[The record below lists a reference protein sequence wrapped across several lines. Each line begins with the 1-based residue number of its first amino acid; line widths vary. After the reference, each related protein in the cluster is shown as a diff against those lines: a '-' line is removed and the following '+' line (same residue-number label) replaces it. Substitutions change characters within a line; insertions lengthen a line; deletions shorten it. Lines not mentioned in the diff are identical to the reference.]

1 MNSIGRNSSNNNV
14 EKTFSGEN
22 LYHKKKINDSVDNN
36 KNTGIPTGYKLKN
49 SNTNVTNKENEKI
62 PSPKHKEKLIRISEY
77 RIEQAVDN
85 NKNENK
91 NSINNNIDLINRLK
105 NQSCS
110 LKSSITNKNQNNL
123 SKNKAINHIFANKEI
138 LSINKHLTK
147 EQLLR
152 GMNILSKH
160 DTFEIC
166 QKKFMIADKNK
177 FNKNACIFKEK
188 HNNSNNMGKNKN
200 KNQNDILF
208 KIKNLKT
215 FHPNKNNNNIK
226 SIKQTKDNIENK
238 EPKNKDIENKENI
251 VNNEIISN
259 DKNKKDEKNE
269 LFVCGAIVGN
279 INKKESKKQGYIAML
294 AVEEEYRKRGLGK
307 KMVELLIDIYKNIYK
322 VDEISIETEFDN
334 YAALNLY
341 ESFGFVR
348 TKMYLNYYF
357 NANNAYKLKLF
368 NDKFI
373 DEPIESLD

>member
-1 MNSIGRNSSNNNV
+1 MVDEIGNNE
-14 EKTFSGEN
+14 EKEMH
-22 LYHKKKINDSVDNN
+22 YI
-36 KNTGIPTGYKLKN
+36 
-49 SNTNVTNKENEKI
+49 
-62 PSPKHKEKLIRISEY
+62 KEKEAVKKSLDTKLYETSE
-77 RIEQAVDN
+77 
-85 NKNENK
+85 
-91 NSINNNIDLINRLK
+91 
-105 NQSCS
+105 
-110 LKSSITNKNQNNL
+110 
-123 SKNKAINHIFANKEI
+123 F
-138 LSINKHLTK
+138 
-147 EQLLR
+147 
-152 GMNILSKH
+152 
-160 DTFEIC
+160 
-166 QKKFMIADKNK
+166 
-177 FNKNACIFKEK
+177 
-188 HNNSNNMGKNKN
+188 
-200 KNQNDILF
+200 LF
-208 KIKNLKT
+208 KTYPGNHQRQRIIELM
-215 FHPNKNNNNIK
+215 
-226 SIKQTKDNIENK
+226 TKYLS
-238 EPKNKDIENKENI
+238 EPYPVYTYMYFLDLYPDCTILCY
-251 VNNEIISN
+251 

>member
-1 MNSIGRNSSNNNV
+1 MVDELGNNE
-14 EKTFSGEN
+14 EKEMHY
-22 LYHKKKINDSVDNN
+22 L
-36 KNTGIPTGYKLKN
+36 
-49 SNTNVTNKENEKI
+49 
-62 PSPKHKEKLIRISEY
+62 KEKEIVKKSLDTKLYETSE
-77 RIEQAVDN
+77 
-85 NKNENK
+85 
-91 NSINNNIDLINRLK
+91 
-105 NQSCS
+105 
-110 LKSSITNKNQNNL
+110 
-123 SKNKAINHIFANKEI
+123 F
-138 LSINKHLTK
+138 
-147 EQLLR
+147 
-152 GMNILSKH
+152 
-160 DTFEIC
+160 
-166 QKKFMIADKNK
+166 
-177 FNKNACIFKEK
+177 
-188 HNNSNNMGKNKN
+188 
-200 KNQNDILF
+200 LF
-208 KIKNLKT
+208 KTYPGNHQRQRIIELM
-215 FHPNKNNNNIK
+215 
-226 SIKQTKDNIENK
+226 TKYLS
-238 EPKNKDIENKENI
+238 EPYPVYTYMYFLDLYPDCTILCY
-251 VNNEIISN
+251 

>member
-1 MNSIGRNSSNNNV
+1 MVDEMGNNE
-14 EKTFSGEN
+14 EKEMQ
-22 LYHKKKINDSVDNN
+22 YI
-36 KNTGIPTGYKLKN
+36 
-49 SNTNVTNKENEKI
+49 
-62 PSPKHKEKLIRISEY
+62 KEKEVVKKSLDTKLYETSE
-77 RIEQAVDN
+77 
-85 NKNENK
+85 
-91 NSINNNIDLINRLK
+91 
-105 NQSCS
+105 
-110 LKSSITNKNQNNL
+110 
-123 SKNKAINHIFANKEI
+123 F
-138 LSINKHLTK
+138 
-147 EQLLR
+147 
-152 GMNILSKH
+152 
-160 DTFEIC
+160 
-166 QKKFMIADKNK
+166 
-177 FNKNACIFKEK
+177 
-188 HNNSNNMGKNKN
+188 
-200 KNQNDILF
+200 LF
-208 KIKNLKT
+208 KIYPGNYQRQRIIELM
-215 FHPNKNNNNIK
+215 
-226 SIKQTKDNIENK
+226 TKYLS
-238 EPKNKDIENKENI
+238 EPYPVYTYMYFLDLYPDCTILCY
-251 VNNEIISN
+251 